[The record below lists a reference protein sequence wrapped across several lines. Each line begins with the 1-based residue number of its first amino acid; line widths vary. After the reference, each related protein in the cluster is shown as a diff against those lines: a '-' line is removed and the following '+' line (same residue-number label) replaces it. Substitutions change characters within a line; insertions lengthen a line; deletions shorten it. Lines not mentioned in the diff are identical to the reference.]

1 MKTPE
6 EYIKP
11 IEDMYPYKKR
21 GNPDSYSEY
30 NEGWCDACGQFYDV
44 IDQVQK
50 DVHSDIESRL
60 EALERRSEYINKI
73 LDLMAAWID
82 KPRVNSYRM
91 KSKQQIEQRIA
102 KKRDEIHRINKE
114 IGYEW
119 AGVYWEQI
127 DELAIEI
134 AELEWVLDKR

>member
-1 MKTPE
+1 MKTKE
-6 EYIKP
+6 
-11 IEDMYPYKKR
+11 
-21 GNPDSYSEY
+21 
-30 NEGWCDACGQFYDV
+30 
-44 IDQVQK
+44 
-50 DVHSDIESRL
+50 
-60 EALERRSEYINKI
+60 
-73 LDLMAAWID
+73 
-82 KPRVNSYRM
+82 
-91 KSKQQIEQRIA
+91 QIEQRIA